1 MKLWSAFYPDVL
13 PELPGAPLP
22 VVDHYL
28 RNATIEFCER
38 TRAYVV
44 DLALIDAVA
53 EQMSY
58 PLVMPA
64 DTELVDVVSA
74 KYLGES
80 ITPKSPGYL
89 DDKYGDWTVETG
101 TPEHYTHQ
109 ATDAILLV
117 PAPADAATDALKIK
131 ASIRPALS
139 ATGVDDWFFNLYRLS
154 LAAGCKAKMMAMKD
168 VTWADPERVALN
180 LGAFE
185 SAIVKATGAVA
196 NGFTRAR
203 PRFSGGFV

>member
-22 VVDHYL
+22 MVDHWL
-28 RNATIEFCER
+28 RNVTIDFCER
-38 TRAYVV
+38 SKAYVA

-64 DTELVDVVSA
+64 GTELVDVVSA
-74 KYLGES
+74 WFIGEE

-89 DDKYGDWTVETG
+89 KDKFGDWMAETG
-101 TPEHYTHQ
+101 TPEHFTHQ
-109 ATDAILLV
+109 ATDAIMLV

-131 ASIRPALS
+131 ASIRPALT
-139 ATGVDDWFFNLYRLS
+139 ATGVDDWFYSQYRLA

-168 VTWADPERVALN
+168 VPWADPERVALN
-180 LGAFE
+180 LSTFEAAISKAIGA
-185 SAIVKATGAVA
+185 AA

-203 PRFSGGFV
+203 PRFNGGFV